1 MQEKKGF
8 LKTSIQTGQSVVE
21 RVISQLT
28 NAIISGELKPGD
40 RVPTEAV
47 LSETLQVGRNS
58 IREAIKILVSF
69 GVIYIKRPDGTFVS
83 ESYNQKMLDPMLYG
97 IILQKDAAEDI
108 IELRKVLDIGILQ
121 VAISK
126 LSNEQINQIEEELKK
141 LIDIIHEDHIEVE
154 LVLEADIIF
163 HMAIVKA
170 IDNELLE
177 SMYNY
182 VDRITIPSR
191 TRATNLI
198 LDSQKISDF
207 VKLHEEIIDLI
218 RNKDV
223 LKISD
228 IVEEHYYFWQKIK

>member
-1 MQEKKGF
+1 MQGKNGF
-8 LKTSIQTGQSVVE
+8 LKTSIQMEKSVVE
-21 RVISQLT
+21 RVISQIT

-40 RVPTEAV
+40 RVPTEAE
-47 LSETLQVGRNS
+47 LSETFQVGRNS

-108 IELRKVLDIGILQ
+108 IELRKVIDIGILQ
-121 VAISK
+121 VAMSK
-126 LSNEQINQIEEELKK
+126 LSDEQIDQIEEELQQ
-141 LIDIIHEDHIEVE
+141 LIGVIHKEHIKVE
-154 LVLEADIIF
+154 EVLEADIRF

-198 LDSQKISDF
+198 LDSSEISNF
-207 VKLHEEIIDLI
+207 IKLHEEIILLI
-218 RNKDV
+218 RNKDA
-223 LKISD
+223 LKIGD
-228 IVEEHYYFWQKIK
+228 IVEQHYYFWHKIK